1 MFVRIPDDDDIL
13 IQITI
18 PIIRTETT
26 GITVAR
32 TIILVLLVG
41 VTSGILSTTVEFVV
55 DVKEVIEVEVIMFIE
70 VSNDSRVVV
79 MSNVVV

>member
-18 PIIRTETT
+18 PIIRIETT

-32 TIILVLLVG
+32 TIILKPP
-41 VTSGILSTTVEFVV
+41 TY
-55 DVKEVIEVEVIMFIE
+55 
-70 VSNDSRVVV
+70 
-79 MSNVVV
+79 